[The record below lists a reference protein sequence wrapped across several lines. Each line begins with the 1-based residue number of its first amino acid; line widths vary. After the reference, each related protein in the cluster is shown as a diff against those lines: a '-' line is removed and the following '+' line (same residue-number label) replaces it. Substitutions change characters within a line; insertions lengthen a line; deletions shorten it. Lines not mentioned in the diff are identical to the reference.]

1 MIWQF
6 DQTYG
11 ELFGSYLKGN
21 LILEAKNL
29 KDYNLYVNLLYAVLW
44 TNLIKHRWLFDDIF

>member
-11 ELFGSYLKGN
+11 GLFGSYLKGN
-21 LILEAKNL
+21 LILEAKNFR
-29 KDYNLYVNLLYAVLW
+29 DYNLYVNLLCVVLW
-44 TNLIKHRWLFDDIF
+44 KNLVKHRWLFDDIF